1 MEPSISNPYE
11 SAYDA
16 AVRPKS
22 HKRAVAAFIFGILS
36 VVFFGCG
43 INLLFSLAAI
53 VLGVLSFTRKESNK
67 AFAVVGI
74 VLAFLGVFISV
85 TLLFAVKDFIVHG
98 KTFLT
103 DYQQLYAEQDTVFPA
118 YEESQELPY
127 YLEKY
132 TDTPYSEMFWKYGF
146 DIYDIM
152 DKLLSAYQKEQLP
165 EITVSSEAITLP
177 TYLYEIPNN
186 CI

>member
-1 MEPSISNPYE
+1 MEPPISAPFAPLNAPT
-11 SAYDA
+11 
-16 AVRPKS
+16 RPTVNG
-22 HKRAVAAFIFGILS
+22 RAICAFIFGILS
-36 VVFFGCG
+36 IVFFFSCG
-43 INLLFSLAAI
+43 INLIFAVIAVVFA
-53 VLGVLSFTRKESNK
+53 VLTFTRKESGK
-67 AFAVVGI
+67 AFAVVGV
-74 VLAFLGVFISV
+74 VLAFLGALI
-85 TLLFAVKDFIVHG
+85 TLTLFFACKDLLVHA
-98 KTFLT
+98 KTFAT
-103 DYQQLYAEQDTVFPA
+103 DYQHLYAEQDTVFPA

-132 TDTPYSEMFWKYGF
+132 TDTPYSEMFRKYGF